1 LSTLIELFLKIFKT
15 KLAFIPSFRPAAAS
29 WRHQL
34 DWELAVL
41 ITASAPCFIHNPTIT
56 RQKMESPALTA
67 EEKGYSAVLG
77 IMIAS
82 FTIVKFLPTLH

>member
-1 LSTLIELFLKIFKT
+1 
-15 KLAFIPSFRPAAAS
+15 
-29 WRHQL
+29 
-34 DWELAVL
+34 
-41 ITASAPCFIHNPTIT
+41 
-56 RQKMESPALTA
+56 MESPALTA